1 MSKLKRNLAGD
12 QGWQG
17 HELHSHALG
26 SLERRRSGEGN
37 SRSCVRAGDHR
48 PTGPGSTT
56 AHTLMRAF
64 GGSET
69 TSSVVP
75 HFVAVVCSRT
85 TSQMCRCTSPWMVI
99 GRVQTQHAPFL
110 PRHMRA
116 SCGLRRFTS
125 LYRGV
130 ALSGRSASRRR
141 SGKSNMA
148 GSHLSA
154 ADQRVKRRARL
165 QESASAA

>member
-1 MSKLKRNLAGD
+1 M
-12 QGWQG
+12 
-17 HELHSHALG
+17 
-26 SLERRRSGEGN
+26 
-37 SRSCVRAGDHR
+37 CT
-48 PTGPGSTT
+48 TGPGSTT
-56 AHTLMRAF
+56 AHTLPRAF

-154 ADQRVKRRARL
+154 ADQRVKRRARFGRWRL
-165 QESASAA
+165 GRCAMGTVVRAAPHMRLCGWPTLRGTTRCCAILGCWTHSPRVT